1 MDNKISR
8 RRAAKLFGA
17 TAAGTFLPIG
27 ASRLFA
33 AGESSQR
40 IMRAIP
46 STHEKLPAIGLGSAL
61 TTLTNDITGDDVNR
75 VAREFNLGPREQA
88 LFRVDVADVIA
99 PDEPLCEVCRGRA
112 RRENG
117 ATARGA
123 RR

>member
-1 MDNKISR
+1 MPMILYTSDVRGDVVCLAHAPPRLSD
-8 RRAAKLFGA
+8 
-17 TAAGTFLPIG
+17 TFWANQYRP
-27 ASRLFA
+27 
-33 AGESSQR
+33 
-40 IMRAIP
+40 M
-46 STHEKLPAIGLGSAL
+46 
-61 TTLTNDITGDDVNR
+61 
-75 VAREFNLGPREQA
+75 GPREQA